1 MHQNLCKEEI
11 SSLVKAYYPKI
22 INGLGTDTSLID
34 GTAGNFLFFYQS
46 YTFFKD
52 EESLLALK
60 KVLSSLLKNLNENK
74 SGLFSDGLVGIGVV
88 FHLCDEIPFD
98 LNLTSFYSSLD
109 EIIENEIANQAEM
122 VNMDFLH
129 GMIGSG
135 IYALCRKRTDL
146 LELII
151 NNLNEFAYKDE
162 FGYRWHSKYEIRDKE
177 IDVIQLSLSHGISSV
192 INFLSQCVK
201 LEIKNKELAMKILY
215 EAIKYLRHS
224 TLMSCLSIFPEVI
237 PVERIELKIRES
249 RLAWCNGDLGVGIS
263 LLIVGINIKDQ
274 KLIQEAELILLETTR
289 RRSKKQTG
297 VIDDGL
303 CHGSAGIALMYKLA
317 HQLTGKKEF
326 LEAFSF
332 WMCRL
337 MIEAR
342 RSALSDEGYRSFLGE
357 DKGWGIDQ
365 GFLNGLS
372 GIGLT
377 LIDFI
382 SEKES
387 NWKSILLL
395 SNVK

>member
-1 MHQNLCKEEI
+1 MHQNLCKDEI
-11 SSLVKAYYPKI
+11 SSLIKAYYPKI

-34 GTAGNFLFFYQS
+34 GIAGNFLFFYQS
-46 YTFFKD
+46 HAFFKD
-52 EESLLALK
+52 QESLLALK

-74 SGLFSDGLVGIGVV
+74 SSLFSDGLAGIAVV
-88 FHLCDEIPFD
+88 FHLCDEMPFD

-109 EIIENEIANQAEM
+109 EIIENEISNQAEL

-135 IYALCRKRTDL
+135 IYALCRKRIDL
-146 LELII
+146 LDLII
-151 NNLNEFAYKDE
+151 THLNKSAYKDE
-162 FGYRWHSKYEIRDKE
+162 FGYRWQSKYEIRDKE
-177 IDVIQLSLSHGISSV
+177 IDVIQLSLSHGIASV
-192 INFLSQCVK
+192 INFLSQCIK
-201 LEIKNKELAMKILY
+201 MDIKNKKLAIKILY
-215 EAIKYLRHS
+215 EAIKYLRNS
-224 TLMSCLSIFPEVI
+224 TLIKCVSIFPEVI
-237 PVERIELKIRES
+237 PVNRTEYKIKES
-249 RLAWCNGDLGVGIS
+249 RLGWCNGDLGIGIS

-274 KLIQEAELILLETTR
+274 KLIQEAKDVLLATTGR
-289 RRSKKQTG
+289 RLEEQTS

-317 HQLTGKKEF
+317 YQITEKDEF
-326 LEAFSF
+326 LEAYSF
-332 WMCRL
+332 WMERL

-342 RSALSDEGYRSFLGE
+342 KSAISEGYRSFLGA
-357 DKGWGIDQ
+357 DKGWGIDH

-382 SEKES
+382 SEKEP